1 MYGQMIASEFF
12 VDLSDQQ
19 QELLAGGADFDS
31 NNTDFTQ
38 ATANVRKTSS
48 SSPQGDSSSSTFQQN
63 DISSSAQDLLSPTRV
78 FPLGVTG
85 LASRVIDTPVTSFI
99 SNTKRG

>member
-1 MYGQMIASEFF
+1 MSGQMIASEFF

-19 QELLAGGADFDS
+19 QELLAGGADFDLS
-31 NNTDFTQ
+31 NTEFTQ
-38 ATANVRKTSS
+38 GTANVRKTSS

-85 LASRVIDTPVTSFI
+85 LASRAIDTPMTSFI
-99 SNTKRG
+99 SNTN